1 MHSQCCI
8 LPHSMLYD
16 FKLLRYICDSILRC
30 ALMYKIERQLWFPTG
45 MNKVQCYRYLTYC
58 CSWDDMIQH
67 VLNELNLPYCAR
79 RPVMKDHSWRA
90 PWRESGGRSLAL
102 SLRLSR
108 LCWER
113 CSTHKAVCDIIRQWT
128 YTHQKQNT
136 QLKGFTGKI
145 QAGLHVSAFTTLP
158 IADKDHDTK
167 GPSFCWHKR
176 PIL

>member
-16 FKLLRYICDSILRC
+16 FKLLRYICDSILCC
-30 ALMYKIERQLWFPTG
+30 ALMYKIKWQLWFPAG
-45 MNKVQCYRYLTYC
+45 MNKVQCYHYSTYC

-79 RPVMKDHSWRA
+79 RPVMKDHSWCA
-90 PWRESGGRSLAL
+90 PWRESRGRTLAL

-128 YTHQKQNT
+128 YIHTRNRTHSSKASQTKYRQVYMWLPL
-136 QLKGFTGKI
+136 QLC
-145 QAGLHVSAFTTLP
+145 P
-158 IADKDHDTK
+158 
-167 GPSFCWHKR
+167 
-176 PIL
+176 